1 MNQFKNFFYLKKLST
16 RELCTLSLLLAIAVI
31 MGLFFTFRIGNL
43 IKIPTKFIPI
53 AISSMLFGPLWGG
66 LTGLL
71 ADAFSYLLN
80 PSAGMFMPQI
90 TFVEFLYGFT
100 YGLFLRYAS
109 PNSKSHLKA
118 ILCILFQNV
127 FLHLLLT
134 TYFLIPVIGSTFKS
148 LLITRL
154 PAAGINAILQFTGLF
169 FIVKNSSLLRKISGG
184 KNSES
189 KRI

>member
-1 MNQFKNFFYLKKLST
+1 MNNFKNFFYLKKLST
-16 RELCTLSLLLAIAVI
+16 KELCTLSLLLAISVI

-53 AISSMLFGPLWGG
+53 AISSMIFGPFWGG

-71 ADAFSYLLN
+71 ADTFSYLLN

-109 PNSKSHLKA
+109 NSSKSYFKA
-118 ILCILFQNV
+118 ILCVTFQIL

-134 TYFLIPVIGSTFKS
+134 TYFLVPVIGATFKS

-154 PAAGINAILQFTGLF
+154 PAAGINAALQLIGMF
-169 FIVKNSSLLRKISGG
+169 FIIKNSATLYKFSGG
-184 KNSES
+184 NK
-189 KRI
+189 